1 MKRLWSSLLPR
12 NSSRRQQQP
21 PPPPSRPSNRAARAL
36 LRLAGRQSPASDVAR
51 LLRLLQEYLQP
62 EQIEEIYRAYEFAAL
77 AHTGQ
82 HRQSGEPYI
91 HHPLAVARILAGMRL
106 DHQSIIAAI
115 LHDVI
120 EDTPTAM
127 QQLIDEFG
135 EEVAEL
141 VDGVSKLEQVQFE
154 NRREAEA
161 ENFRKMMLAMVRD
174 IRVILIK
181 LADRLHNMRTLG
193 ALRPEKRRRIARETL
208 EIYAP
213 IANRL
218 GMNSIRVELQD
229 HGFAALYPNRYRVL
243 SREMHRMRG
252 NRREIVRKI
261 ESTIAERIR
270 QEGMEAEVQG
280 REKHLYSIYQKM
292 LQKRLSFR
300 EVFDVYAFRIIVDS
314 VDTCYR
320 MLGIVHSLYK
330 PVPGHFKDYIA
341 IPKANGYQ
349 SLHTVLFSP
358 YGVPIEIQ
366 IRTVDMHKV
375 AESGVASH
383 WLYKSGDDSSGAQ
396 HHAREWLHRLLELQ
410 QNTGSSI
417 EFLENVKVD
426 LFPDEVY
433 VFTPKGEIMVLPRGA
448 TAVDFAYAVHTDVG
462 NSCVAAKIEHHLMP
476 LNTRLL
482 NGQTIEIITAPG
494 ALPNPAWLDYVVTGK
509 ARSTIRSYLKG
520 LHRDEAVA
528 LGRRL
533 LDKNLIHYSLSCD
546 DLPELGLQQLLKELG
561 LESLEQ
567 LLEEIGLG
575 KRMAPIVVRSLV
587 ERLPESERQGDASA
601 SSAAPLAIRGTEG
614 MVVSYANCCHP
625 IPGDTILGFISA
637 GRGIVIHTHNCNNLN
652 EFKKNPDKWI
662 DVRWADGVEGEFPV
676 ELRVDVANR
685 RGVLA
690 TVAAAISELE
700 ANIENVDMEERDGRH
715 SALLFTISVR
725 NRDHLAAIMRRIRGI
740 ESVVR
745 IVRKQS

>member
-1 MKRLWSSLLPR
+1 MKRLWSSLR
-12 NSSRRQQQP
+12 AKNSSSQRQQRP
-21 PPPPSRPSNRAARAL
+21 TRPSNRAARAL
-36 LRLAGRQSPASDVAR
+36 LRLAGRHSPASDVAR
-51 LLRLLQEYLQP
+51 LLRLLQGYLEP
-62 EQIEEIYRAYEFAAL
+62 EQIEEIYRAYEFAAA

-82 HRQSGEPYI
+82 QRQSGEPYI

-120 EDTPTAM
+120 EDTPTAK
-127 QQLIDEFG
+127 QQLIEEFG

-141 VDGVSKLEQVQFE
+141 VDGVSKLTQVQFE
-154 NRREAEA
+154 SKREAEA

-193 ALRPEKRRRIARETL
+193 ALPPPKRRRIARETL

-243 SREMHRMRG
+243 SREIHRMRG

-270 QEGMEAEVQG
+270 AEGMEAEVQG
-280 REKHLYSIYQKM
+280 REKHLYSVYQKM
-292 LQKRLSFR
+292 VQKRLSFR
-300 EVFDVYAFRIIVDS
+300 QVFDVYAFRIIVDS
-314 VDTCYR
+314 VDACYR

-366 IRTVDMHKV
+366 IRTRDMHKV

-383 WLYKSGDDSSGAQ
+383 WLYKSGSEDSRGAQ

-433 VFTPKGEIMVLPRGA
+433 VFTPRGEIKVLPRGA

-462 NSCVAAKIEHHLMP
+462 NSCVAAKIDYHLMP

-509 ARSTIRSYLKG
+509 ARTTIRSYLKG
-520 LHRDEAVA
+520 LHRDEAIA

-546 DLPELGLQQLLKELG
+546 DLPELGLQQLLGELN
-561 LESLEQ
+561 LESLDQ

-575 KRMAPIVVRSLV
+575 RRMAPIVVRSLV
-587 ERLPESERQGDASA
+587 ERLPESERAGDASIA
-601 SSAAPLAIRGTEG
+601 AAAPLAIRGTEG
-614 MVVSYANCCHP
+614 MVVSFANCCHP

-637 GRGIVIHTHNCNNLN
+637 GRGIVIHTDDCNNLN

-662 DVRWADGVEGEFPV
+662 DVQWADGVEGEFPV

-715 SALLFTISVR
+715 SALLFTILVR
-725 NRDHLAAIMRRIRGI
+725 NRDHLARIMRRIRNI
-740 ESVVR
+740 DSVSR